1 MICTVLKQHYELSA
15 HVYFSLKKISKI
27 RTSVN
32 NSKGEDNPLLYLL
45 IVFNPNIFGMK
56 THNISEMMIVIVSL
70 PWLHQIWFTFRYN
83 KFGQKIVKVI
93 LKHMIDD
100 E

>member
-32 NSKGEDNPLLYLL
+32 NSEGEDNPLPYLL

-70 PWLHQIWFTFRYN
+70 PWLHQI
-83 KFGQKIVKVI
+83 
-93 LKHMIDD
+93 
-100 E
+100 